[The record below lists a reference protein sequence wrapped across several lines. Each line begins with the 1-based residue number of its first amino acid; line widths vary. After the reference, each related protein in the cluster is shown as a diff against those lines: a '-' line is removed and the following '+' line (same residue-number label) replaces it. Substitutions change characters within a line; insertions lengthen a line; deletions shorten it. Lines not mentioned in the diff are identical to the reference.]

1 MIIFF
6 HSSYDWKFPP
16 SLVRPLP
23 LQRSKKGWALRSTLC
38 LLLIVSVAFRANF
51 TSSENYSLFLL
62 GIMNR
67 PEAAIKGKPR
77 IEGGGFSP
85 CSWQLLSSCLFG
97 GSVMFI
103 HSLCAVFGSL
113 DWFLCKRRFFAFI
126 FNGSPFSCWSFL
138 WCFLL
143 FVLCFGNEASEISGR
158 LCRLFSFWL
167 NCLWLTQLLGCTSL
181 FLALPQWSLLSH
193 HQLWL
198 LFGRP

>member
-1 MIIFF
+1 MIENSLP
-6 HSSYDWKFPP
+6 HSSAHFLFKDQKRAEHFAQPF
-16 SLVRPLP
+16 
-23 LQRSKKGWALRSTLC
+23 G

-62 GIMNR
+62 GIMNK

-77 IEGGGFSP
+77 IEEGGFSP
-85 CSWQLLSSCLFG
+85 YSWQLLSSCLFG
-97 GSVMFI
+97 GSVMSI
-103 HSLCAVFGSL
+103 HTLCAVFGSL
-113 DWFLCKRRFFAFI
+113 DWFLCKRRFLAFI
-126 FNGSPFSCWSFL
+126 FNRSPFSCWSFL

-143 FVLCFGNEASEISGR
+143 FILYFGNEASEISDR

-181 FLALPQWSLLSH
+181 FLALPQWSFLSH